1 MTDHELASAAPAQ
14 IRRWGLALS
23 YFLARSV
30 ANWTYQLLGT
40 LLLQRSF
47 YPLPIRYYVV
57 QVASDAVSALALAA
71 LGSQVTKIWAAFVFA
86 AASLLVGIVQRVAF
100 SLWVTQEVSFGRAF
114 DIRSLVFQFAL
125 GLLTLAALGLTA
137 RQRSARLG
145 WLILGQ
151 VLARVAF
158 FALSVGIRWNT
169 FSWGRM
175 EAISLVSSL
184 LNGVIYGLAFHLG
197 LGPQRLQQPQPYGL
211 PPSPGLAPRD
221 IPVTGASAR
230 IPCPFCGEL
239 IVAEALKC
247 RFCGGW
253 LRGH

>member
-1 MTDHELASAAPAQ
+1 MTDHALASAAPEQ

-23 YFLARSV
+23 FFLARSV
-30 ANWTYQLLGT
+30 ANWTYPLLG
-40 LLLQRSF
+40 LLLLWHRF

-57 QVASDAVSALALAA
+57 QVASDAVSALVLAA
-71 LGSQVTKIWAAFVFA
+71 LGPQVTKIWAAFVFA
-86 AASLLVGIVQRVAF
+86 AASLLVGIVQRVAL
-100 SLWVTQEVSFGRAF
+100 SLWGGQELFFGRAL
-114 DIRSLVFQFAL
+114 DIRSMLFQFAL
-125 GLLTLAALGLTA
+125 GLLILAALGLTA

-158 FALSVGIRWNT
+158 CSLSVGIRWNT
-169 FSWGRM
+169 FSWNRSDV
-175 EAISLVSSL
+175 IWLVSDL

-211 PPSPGLAPRD
+211 PPSPGLPPRD

-230 IPCPFCGEL
+230 TPCPFCGEL

-247 RFCGGW
+247 RFCGRW
-253 LRGH
+253 LRAH